1 MRRLARNG
9 LRNEHVKDW
18 FSGRYRLFNEC
29 NILVPDPE
37 SSGHLQKRR
46 PDRVMLSAENIIV
59 VDFKFGRTNE
69 EHGKQVSMYVSIMQ
83 QMYPDRK
90 VEGWLW
96 YVYKNKVEKV

>member
-1 MRRLARNG
+1 
-9 LRNEHVKDW
+9 
-18 FSGRYRLFNEC
+18 
-29 NILVPDPE
+29 
-37 SSGHLQKRR
+37 RR

-59 VDFKFGRTNE
+59 VDFKFGRPNE